1 MKETGRGGKL
11 IRKAPPHVHRAEAL
25 VQQHNG
31 GRDLR
36 TRADHA
42 VFEPRVAEIEKPL
55 VRKRHRASLVALS
68 AGRAAPAGA
77 APARQRFMISTS
89 FFKLRSTVSPDVSS
103 ST

>member
-68 AGRAAPAGA
+68 AGRAAPA
-77 APARQRFMISTS
+77 RQRFMIGTR
-89 FFKLRSTVSPDVSS
+89 FFRLRSTVSPDVSS
-103 ST
+103 STWARA